1 MGLNGGLMAG
11 LFGPIARTASFL
23 GLSAIAVTLLA
34 SSVCAFAQ
42 AASTPFTGKVS
53 PQANSA
59 AQGSDNSPQ
68 PNSATQGNYSKASAQ
83 PTNPRINTTEIVS
96 RLDQELG
103 FDLQATTGSWQRE
116 LDRVESDLGQQR
128 LRYSELNEF
137 RDRLLRVRSQVE
149 ETWGRLQP
157 RLKADQAQ
165 MNLLGSAPAA
175 GQPPESEQ
183 AALTRAELSYHFGL
197 LSGAKAA
204 VDSTNLRIE
213 NLLNAIQDI
222 RRKNFTSVLLQP
234 IPGVYAYETWAK
246 LPQYVPSAASKI
258 RDLIADWW
266 RHVRDPREV
275 GYIVIEALLLAL
287 VLGFVSRRG
296 IRRLRRWNETT
307 EPPFWRRAPSAA
319 GMVLLRALP
328 VVAPISFLYAM
339 IASTQD
345 LPEHVDWLFYSLA
358 QSIVIVVTVGA
369 LASAVFAPKAPQW
382 RLVATSDAGA
392 IRLCSL
398 VILLALIYSVTT
410 LLYLTTR
417 LIQAPFALTIAVA
430 LPSSLLLA
438 GLVVALLRTRLGE
451 TQQASP
457 PQLLKIIRMVAWA
470 IVGAIVVCAVTGY
483 LPLARFLGQQ
493 LIVTGSILALVYLL
507 LLWVDGFAQGLS
519 DDDAIVG
526 GWLKRGTGLER
537 TRREQLAL
545 PVGLFLKFAVLVLSV
560 PLIMLQWGYSAPDI
574 REWYRQLFFGFH
586 IGNTEVT
593 LGALLASILVFG
605 IGYAAA
611 RLFQGWLDA
620 RVLLPAGIS
629 GGVRNSI
636 RTGIGYIGI
645 MIAALVAFSYA
656 GFNLSSIAIIAGALS
671 VGIGFG
677 LQNLVNNFVSGLI
690 LLVERP
696 IKVGDQVVVGGEEG
710 YVRKISVRS
719 TELETFDRATV
730 IIPNGYFISEKVK
743 NWTFRDKIRRVAI
756 PIGVAYGSDPHQVQ
770 AVLLK
775 VAVDNPDVLKKPEPV
790 VTLDEFSPAS
800 INFTLYSFIDDINKT
815 GGIRTQLSMA
825 ILDAFA
831 KAGIEIPFGQTD
843 VTVRKMDW
851 LRDIIAEC
859 TSLPVDQR
867 PGNGSPRIVPS

>member
-149 ETWGRLQP
+149 ETWGQLQP

-319 GMVLLRALP
+319 GMVFLRALP

>member
-1 MGLNGGLMAG
+1 MVPKGWPMAG
-11 LFGPIARTASFL
+11 LFGHVARTANFL

-34 SSVCAFAQ
+34 SSACAFAQ
-42 AASTPFTGKVS
+42 PVSTPFTGKAS

-59 AQGSDNSPQ
+59 AQGSDNSQ
-68 PNSATQGNYSKASAQ
+68 PNSATQGSDSKAAAQ
-83 PTNPRINTTEIVS
+83 PANPRINTTEIVN
-96 RLDQELG
+96 RLDQELRI
-103 FDLQATTGSWQRE
+103 DLQATTGGWQRE
-116 LDRVESDLGQQR
+116 LDRLESDLGRQR
-128 LRYSELNEF
+128 LAYSELNDF
-137 RDRLLRVRSQVE
+137 RDQLLRVRSQVE
-149 ETWGRLQP
+149 ETWSRLQP
-157 RLKADQAQ
+157 RLKADKAQ
-165 MNLLGSAPAA
+165 LDVLGSAPAA

-183 AALTRAELSYHFGL
+183 TALARAELNYHFGL
-197 LSGAKAA
+197 LSGGKAA
-204 VDSTNLRIE
+204 VDSTNLRVE
-213 NLLNAIQDI
+213 NLLNKIQDI
-222 RRKNFTSVLLQP
+222 RRKNFTSVLFQP
-234 IPGVYAYETWAK
+234 IPGVYAYETWAS
-246 LPQYVPSAASKI
+246 LPENLPSAAGKI
-258 RDLIADWW
+258 RGLIADWW
-266 RHVRDPREV
+266 RDVRDPREV
-275 GYIVIEALLLAL
+275 GYLVIEALLLAL
-287 VLGFVSRRG
+287 VLGFVSWRG
-296 IRRLRRWNETT
+296 IRRLRRWDETT
-307 EPPFWRRAPSAA
+307 EPPFWRRASSAA
-319 GMVLLRALP
+319 GVVFLRALP
-328 VVAPISFLYAM
+328 VAAPISFLYGM
-339 IASTQD
+339 IASTQE
-345 LPEHVDWLFYSLA
+345 LPERIDWLFYSLA

-392 IRLCSL
+392 MRLCSL
-398 VILLALIYSVTT
+398 VILLASIYSITT

-438 GLVVALLRTRLGE
+438 GLVVALLRTPLGE
-451 TQQASP
+451 TKETSP

-470 IVGAIVVCAVTGY
+470 IVGAIVICGVTGY

-493 LIVTGSILALVYLL
+493 LVVTGSILALVYLL

-519 DDDAIVG
+519 DDNALVG
-526 GWLKRGTGLER
+526 GWLKRSTGLER
-537 TRREQLAL
+537 ARCEQLAL
-545 PVGLFLKFAVLVLSV
+545 PIALFLKFAVLLMSV

-574 REWYRQLFFGFH
+574 REWYRQLFFGLH

-730 IIPNGYFISEKVK
+730 IIPNGYFIAEKVK
-743 NWTFRDKIRRVAI
+743 NWTLRDKIRRVAI
-756 PIGVAYGSDPHQVQ
+756 PIGVAYGSDPHRVQ

-775 VAVDNPDVLKKPEPV
+775 VALDNPDVLKTPEPA

-800 INFTLYSFIDDINKT
+800 INFTLYSFVDDINKA
-815 GGIRTQLSMA
+815 GSIRTQLSMA

-831 KAGIEIPFGQTD
+831 EAGIEIPFGQTD

-851 LRDIIAEC
+851 LRDMIAEY
-859 TSLPVDQR
+859 TSSPVDRR

>member
-1 MGLNGGLMAG
+1 MAG
-11 LFGPIARTASFL
+11 FFRHIAGTTNFL
-23 GLSAIAVTLLA
+23 RVFTIAVALV
-34 SSVCAFAQ
+34 SSGVCAFAQ
-42 AASTPFTGKVS
+42 TASTPLTGNGS
-53 PQANSA
+53 PQGKGA
-59 AQGSDNSPQ
+59 AQGSDNSQ
-68 PNSATQGNYSKASAQ
+68 PNGAAQGTDSKASAQ
-83 PTNPRINTTEIVS
+83 PTNPKINTTEIVN

-103 FDLQATTGSWQRE
+103 IDLQATTGGWQRE
-116 LDRVESDLGQQR
+116 LDRLESDLGRQR
-128 LRYSELNEF
+128 LAYSELNDF
-137 RDRLLRVRSQVE
+137 RDQLLRVRSQVE

-157 RLKADQAQ
+157 RLKADKAQ
-165 MNLLGSAPAA
+165 LDVLGSAPAA

-183 AALTRAELSYHFGL
+183 AALTRAELNYHFGL
-197 LSGAKAA
+197 LSGGKAA
-204 VDSTNLRIE
+204 VDSTNLRVE
-213 NLLNAIQDI
+213 NLLNKIQDI
-222 RRKNFTSVLLQP
+222 RRKNFTSVLFQP
-234 IPGVYAYETWAK
+234 IPGVYAYETWAN
-246 LPQYVPSAASKI
+246 LPEYVPSAASKI

-266 RHVRDPREV
+266 RDVRDPREV
-275 GYIVIEALLLAL
+275 GYLVIEALLLAL
-287 VLGFVSRRG
+287 VLGFVSWMG
-296 IRRLRRWNETT
+296 IRRLRRWSETT
-307 EPPFWRRAPSAA
+307 EPPFWWRASSAA
-319 GMVLLRALP
+319 GVVFLRALP

-345 LPEHVDWLFYSLA
+345 LPQRVDWLFYSVA

-392 IRLCSL
+392 MRLCSL
-398 VILLALIYSVTT
+398 VILLASIYSATT

-438 GLVVALLRTRLGE
+438 GLVVALLQTPLSG
-451 TQQASP
+451 TMDAASP
-457 PQLLKIIRMVAWA
+457 GLFKAIRMVAWA
-470 IVGAIVVCAVTGY
+470 IVGAIVVCAITGY
-483 LPLARFLGQQ
+483 LPLARFLEQQ

-519 DDDAIVG
+519 DDDTIVG
-526 GWLKRGTGLER
+526 GWLKRSTGLER

-545 PVGLFLKFAVLVLSV
+545 PFSLFSKFAVLVLSV

-574 REWYRQLFFGFH
+574 REWYRQLFFGLH

-611 RLFQGWLDA
+611 RLFQGWVDA

-645 MIAALVAFSYA
+645 IIAALAAFSYA

-743 NWTFRDKIRRVAI
+743 NWTLRDKIRRVAI
-756 PIGVAYGSDPHQVQ
+756 PIGVAYGSDPRQAQ

-775 VAVDNPDVLKKPEPV
+775 VAVDNPDILKTPEPA

-800 INFTLYSFIDDINKT
+800 IKFTLYAFVDDINKA
-815 GGIRTQLSMA
+815 GSIRTQLSMA

-831 KAGIEIPFGQTD
+831 EAGIEIPFGQTD

-851 LRDIIAEC
+851 LRDMIAEY
-859 TSLPVDQR
+859 TSSPVDRR
-867 PGNGSPRIVPS
+867 PANGSRTPSNVQ

>member
-1 MGLNGGLMAG
+1 MVG
-11 LFGPIARTASFL
+11 LFRHIAPTANFL
-23 GLSAIAVTLLA
+23 RLFAITVTLLT
-34 SSVCAFAQ
+34 SGVCAFAQ
-42 AASTPFTGKVS
+42 TTSAPPTGKAS
-53 PQANSA
+53 PQANST
-59 AQGSDNSPQ
+59 AQGGDNSPG
-68 PNSATQGNYSKASAQ
+68 PNGGTQGIDSKASAQ
-83 PTNPRINTTEIVS
+83 PPIPRINTTEIVN

-103 FDLQATTGSWQRE
+103 IDLQATTGSWQRE

-137 RDRLLRVRSQVE
+137 RDQLLRVRSQVE
-149 ETWGRLQP
+149 EIWGRLQP

-165 MNLLGSAPAA
+165 TNLLGSAPAT
-175 GQPPESEQ
+175 GQPPEPEQ
-183 AALTRAELSYHFGL
+183 TALTRAELSYHFGL
-197 LSGAKAA
+197 LSAGKAA

-222 RRKNFTSVLLQP
+222 RRKNFASALFQP
-234 IPGVYAYETWAK
+234 IPGVYAYETWAN
-246 LPQYVPSAASKI
+246 LPDYVPSAAGKI
-258 RDLIADWW
+258 HDLITGWW
-266 RHVRDPREV
+266 RDIRDPREV
-275 GYIVIEALLLAL
+275 GNIVIEALLLSL
-287 VLGFVSRRG
+287 VLGFASWRG

-307 EPPFWRRAPSAA
+307 EPPFWRRASSAA
-319 GMVLLRALP
+319 GVVFLRALP
-328 VVAPISFLYAM
+328 IVAPISFLYGM

-345 LPEHVDWLFYSLA
+345 LPQRVDWLFYSLA
-358 QSIVIVVTVGA
+358 QSVVIVVTVGA

-392 IRLCSL
+392 TRLCSL
-398 VILLALIYSVTT
+398 VILLAFIYSVTT

-430 LPSSLLLA
+430 LPSSLFLA
-438 GLVVALLRTRLGE
+438 GLVVALLRTPLGE
-451 TQQASP
+451 AKETAP
-457 PQLLKIIRMVAWA
+457 RLFKAVRMVVWA

-526 GWLKRGTGLER
+526 GWLKRSTGLER
-537 TRREQLAL
+537 ARREQLAL
-545 PVGLFLKFAVLVLSV
+545 PIGLFLKFVVLVLAV

-574 REWYRQLFFGFH
+574 REWYRQLFFGLH

-656 GFNLSSIAIIAGALS
+656 GFNLSNIAIIAGALS

-743 NWTFRDKIRRVAI
+743 NWTLRDKIRRVAV

-775 VAVDNPDVLKKPEPV
+775 VAVDNPDVLKTPEPA
-790 VTLDEFSPAS
+790 VTLDEFSPSS
-800 INFTLYSFIDDINKT
+800 INFTLYSFIGDINKT
-815 GGIRTQLSMA
+815 GSIRTQLSMA

-831 KAGIEIPFGQTD
+831 EAGIEIPFGQTD
-843 VTVRKMDW
+843 VAVRKMDW
-851 LRDIIAEC
+851 LRDMIAEY
-859 TSLPVDQR
+859 TSSPVDQR